1 MPKVSDDD
9 SSLQRLLP
17 LGSKGRIEGSEYEV
31 VGIVR
36 RSATKEQTSWTEY
49 FLFNT
54 KSGYRWLT
62 ETQGHWNYFVPLHT
76 RPEITQSAYRK
87 GSFASAYGRDYK
99 LHSRDM
105 VKIQMTVGKMNRDL
119 HPLDIMKIEDFL
131 SPPDCPIE
139 VLRRETDEH
148 GDFWSLGK
156 PLPAQ
161 IIKDSFHILQ
171 PMPPSVGSGVYP
183 IRAYKASIPIRKLM
197 FAAVVLLFAAQT
209 AYYLSKAQKPIH
221 FQAHQFSTNDT
232 EKVKKSDSFSVEHDQ
247 HNLQSILKVK
257 DPESWLHINVVL
269 INDSTGGQIRW
280 QQTIEHN
287 GLKPSLSASDETS
300 VRTAT
305 TLLQKVAAGPY
316 HLEIESLA
324 GIDSTGTGPP
334 LNFQLP
340 FTLQLISDVPEWG
353 DFGWALLLICGL
365 AMMTAIA
372 RQRYRHRKWLK
383 NDF

>member
-1 MPKVSDDD
+1 MPKVNDGDF
-9 SSLQRLLP
+9 SLQRLLP
-17 LGSKGRIEGSEYEV
+17 LGSKVRIEGLEYEV

-36 RSATKEQTSWTEY
+36 RSASKEQTSWTEC
-49 FLFNT
+49 LLVNP

-76 RPEITQSAYRK
+76 RPEIAQSGYRK
-87 GSFASAYGRDYK
+87 GSFASVYGRIYK
-99 LHSRDM
+99 LYSREM
-105 VKIQMTVGKMNRDL
+105 VKVQETVGKINRDL
-119 HPLDIMKIEDFL
+119 QPLDIMKIEDFL
-131 SPPDCPIE
+131 SPPGCPIE

-156 PLPAQ
+156 PIEAQ
-161 IIKDSFHILQ
+161 IVKNAFPMLQ
-171 PMPPSVGSGVYP
+171 PMSPSIGSGPYP
-183 IRAYKASIPIRKLM
+183 IRSHKTSIPILKLM
-197 FAAVVLLFAAQT
+197 FAAVVLLLSVQT
-209 AYYLSKAQKPIH
+209 AYYFSRAQESIH
-221 FQAHQFSTNDT
+221 MQDLQFSTNDKET
-232 EKVKKSDSFSVEHDQ
+232 IKKSDSFSIEHDQ
-247 HNLQSILKVK
+247 RNLHSLLKVK
-257 DPESWLHINVVL
+257 DPESWLHINVLL

-287 GLKPSLSASDETS
+287 GLKPSLSASDEPS

-316 HLEIESLA
+316 HLEIEALA
-324 GIDSTGTGPP
+324 GIDSTGSGPP

-353 DFGWALLLICGL
+353 YFGWALLLICGL
-365 AMMTAIA
+365 AMMTAVA